1 MNFVFR
7 AMPFAHRVMSS
18 VILAVSFAATGRER
32 KLDVAGTAAAAAVA
46 KVMVQ
51 SGIQR
56 SDGRPTAGQR

>member
-18 VILAVSFAATGRER
+18 VILAVSFATGRER